1 MTNNKTIKNEKRPK
15 KNNAHI
21 SLRAFVQSL
30 WHIRLP
36 ICMLICIQ
44 ICMPTRD
51 VARGFED
58 ARTFSQ
64 YCEKCEERAPENI
77 GSITPYSECEASKV

>member
-1 MTNNKTIKNEKRPK
+1 
-15 KNNAHI
+15 
-21 SLRAFVQSL
+21 
-30 WHIRLP
+30 
-36 ICMLICIQ
+36 
-44 ICMPTRD
+44 MPTRD

-77 GSITPYSECEASKV
+77 GSITPYSECEASKVWQLNIKAQGVMKGKGYFSSWV